1 MMAAVA
7 VGLVCVALVAGAALV
22 AWRWWLVERRLARE
36 QRDKQ
41 RDEVLATL
49 EPRVRELE
57 NAAKQAHYS
66 KLTR

>member
-1 MMAAVA
+1 MAAVA
-7 VGLVCVALVAGAALV
+7 VGLVCVAALT
-22 AWRWWLVERRLARE
+22 AWVLWLQHAKWVLT
-36 QRDKQ
+36 QCDKQ

-57 NAAKQAHYS
+57 NAAKQAHYA

>member
-1 MMAAVA
+1 MMGAVA
-7 VGLVCVALVAGAALV
+7 VGLVCVAALT
-22 AWRWWLVERRLARE
+22 AWVLWLQHAKWLTL

-41 RDEVLATL
+41 RDEVLATF